1 MKMPWSSPGALAR
14 RFMLG
19 VIPASLAGMVLL
31 GGSAFYYTRVH
42 ITKSVSKEMD
52 AFSKGAASGVSVF
65 FRQRENDLEALS
77 ETSLLADYYNNVD
90 YGLSEE
96 AGQYRG
102 ELERYFKSFSQR
114 AKVYSR
120 VFFAD
125 ARGRPVCGIE
135 NSKPMPVGGYSGAV
149 GVLRQ
154 LAAGNTGRVI
164 MSPVLI
170 DPLYGPKITYTKPVY
185 DELNELRG
193 AIVLEASLRP
203 LQEILAGLRVGSN
216 GRAYITDSASVPV
229 LAWKDDYAAGPVS
242 STDFT
247 ALESIP
253 GTDLRVMLAAPMSD
267 FHDPLTSIS
276 RVTVFLVLLCG
287 LLVWI
292 LIYFTIRG
300 IVRPIEKLVRAT
312 RSLASGRGFEKVEIP
327 SRDEIGVLADSFNT
341 MGNQLMERT
350 RDLESRIKEL
360 LVLQGMSAAVIENLE
375 EEHICRVCLEAAVS
389 GLGFDRGVLYLVDEK
404 KELIMGRYVHSTESV
419 GFDEE
424 KMRAR
429 AVPLDSDD
437 ILADVVRKKKAI
449 NVRNPGAAPGINRR
463 FIEEVAT
470 KAFCLVPVMTEQ
482 KVLGIIGA
490 DNYYSGREIT
500 DGQMCDLALFGNFTA
515 LALENANLVSS
526 VKISEARYRTV
537 LDNSPDAIIGLDAS
551 LRVNVWNRGA
561 QALFGYAAEAV
572 SGQLVSRLFDPLAF
586 EGVLRKVRKN
596 GFFADSCVP
605 GLSSTGKKLE
615 LDVAWAGSGTPP
627 GNKKEWTVVMRDT
640 SAQRKTQA
648 QLIQA
653 EKLSAVGQLISGVAH
668 ELNNPLGAII
678 GYAEILYKN
687 RAGGMSLVPAEDL
700 GAIYQSSVRCGKIIK
715 NLLMFV
721 RETRNKRQTVSLE
734 QVINSSI
741 GLMDYKLKKTE
752 NIGVT
757 IHISSHLPPIMADY
771 HQIEQIIVN
780 LIQNACDALSQNE
793 DGKKINID
801 IQHHINSVFVTVTD
815 NGPGIPRDILPR
827 IFEPFFTTKEEG
839 QGTGLGLP
847 ICRRIAEEHGGSII
861 CSSVPGKGTV
871 FTLELPIVRA
881 SGEAPE
887 KDEMVRK
894 PAPGRRILV
903 VDDEHAMLAMLR
915 RMLED
920 AGQVVDAASSGAEAV
935 EKLNGGKYDLVICD
949 VEMGPVKGFSVREAM
964 LGMGS
969 TAGFIFTTGNVLSAP
984 LMGKLKESKVPFL
997 AKPFSM
1003 DELYG
1008 AINDALA

>member
-1 MKMPWSSPGALAR
+1 
-14 RFMLG
+14 
-19 VIPASLAGMVLL
+19 
-31 GGSAFYYTRVH
+31 
-42 ITKSVSKEMD
+42 
-52 AFSKGAASGVSVF
+52 
-65 FRQRENDLEALS
+65 ND
-77 ETSLLADYYNNVD
+77 
-90 YGLSEE
+90 
-96 AGQYRG
+96 
-102 ELERYFKSFSQR
+102 
-114 AKVYSR
+114 
-120 VFFAD
+120 
-125 ARGRPVCGIE
+125 
-135 NSKPMPVGGYSGAV
+135 
-149 GVLRQ
+149 
-154 LAAGNTGRVI
+154 
-164 MSPVLI
+164 
-170 DPLYGPKITYTKPVY
+170 
-185 DELNELRG
+185 LRG

-203 LQEILAGLRVGSN
+203 LQEILVRLRVGSN
-216 GRAYITDSASVPV
+216 GRAYITDSSGIPV

-242 STDFT
+242 VTDFT

-267 FHDPLTSIS
+267 FRAPLTSIS
-276 RVTVFLVLLCG
+276 RVTVLLVVFCG

-300 IVRPIEKLVRAT
+300 IVRPIEKLVLAT
-312 RSLASGRGFEKVEIP
+312 QSLASGRGFEKVDIS

-341 MGNQLMERT
+341 MGAQLMERT

-389 GLGFDRGVLYLVDEK
+389 ALGFDRGILYLVDAEK
-404 KELIMGRYVHSTESV
+404 KLIMGRYVHSTEGV
-419 GFDEE
+419 GFDED

-437 ILADVVRKKKAI
+437 ILAEVVRKKKAV
-449 NVRNPGAAPGINRR
+449 NVKNPGDAPGINRR

-490 DNYYSGREIT
+490 DNYYSGREIM
-500 DGQMCDLALFGNFTA
+500 DDQMHDLALFGNFTA

-526 VKISEARYRTV
+526 VKMSEARYRTV

-561 QALFGYAAEAV
+561 QALFGYHAEDV
-572 SGQLVSRLFDPLAF
+572 SGQFVSRLFDPLAF
-586 EGVLRKVRKN
+586 EGVLLRIRKN

-605 GLSSTGKKLE
+605 GVNSTGGKLE
-615 LDVAWAGSGTPP
+615 LDVAWAGSGKVP
-627 GNKKEWTVVMRDT
+627 GDRKEWTVVIRDT

-700 GAIYQSSVRCGKIIK
+700 RAIYESSVRCGKIIK

-721 RETRNKRQTVSLE
+721 RETRNKKQTISLE
-734 QVINSSI
+734 QVVNSSI

-752 NIGVT
+752 NIGVK
-757 IHISSHLPPIMADY
+757 IQISGHIPPIMADY

-780 LIQNACDALSQNE
+780 LIQNACDAFSQNE
-793 DGKKINID
+793 DGKKIKID

-815 NGPGIPRDILPR
+815 NGPGIQPDILAR

-847 ICRRIAEEHGGSII
+847 ICRRIAEEHGGRIT
-861 CSSVPGKGTV
+861 CSSAPGKGTA
-871 FTLELPIVRA
+871 FTLELPIVRGLVEA
-881 SGEAPE
+881 SE
-887 KDEMVRK
+887 KEETVLK
-894 PAPGRRILV
+894 PAPGRRILA
-903 VDDEHAMLAMLR
+903 VDDEPAMLAMLR

-920 AGQVVDAASSGAEAV
+920 AGQVVDDASSGSEAV
-935 EKLNGGKYDLVICD
+935 EKLNGGK
-949 VEMGPVKGFSVREAM
+949 
-964 LGMGS
+964 
-969 TAGFIFTTGNVLSAP
+969 
-984 LMGKLKESKVPFL
+984 
-997 AKPFSM
+997 
-1003 DELYG
+1003 
-1008 AINDALA
+1008 